1 VKQISIF
8 IVGLTA
14 AFAIF
19 PAAAEDL
26 TAGKSAAQLFRSD
39 CGECHRSPNGLVKDR
54 DVAALTNFLR
64 EHYTTR
70 GETAGALAAYV
81 AGLAGS
87 GWRSRA
93 GAASDGDGDIV
104 RRTRDD
110 GDQPRPPGRVGTASA
125 KPNGQ
130 TRSSSRAHEAD
141 GPNSR
146 LRSYLS
152 TGLDSNGAR
161 EGKTGAPKARKHR
174 DSTVDAQG
182 AKSKTDDAPS
192 SPATAAPQPSVGV
205 ATPPAGGPVEPA
217 PAAPAVAPAEEA
229 PAAPPQ

>member
-1 VKQISIF
+1 VKQILIV

-14 AFAIF
+14 AFAIV

-81 AGLAGS
+81 AGLAGAGS
-87 GWRSRA
+87 RSRA
-93 GAASDGDGDIV
+93 GAARDGDGDIV
-104 RRTRDD
+104 RRVHDD

-125 KPNGQ
+125 KSNGQ
-130 TRSSSRAHEAD
+130 TRSSSRAHEAN

-182 AKSKTDDAPS
+182 AKSKADDAPS
-192 SPATAAPQPSVGV
+192 SPATTAPQPSAGV
-205 ATPPAGGPVEPA
+205 AAPLGGGPVEPA
-217 PAAPAVAPAEEA
+217 PAAPAAAAPAAEA
-229 PAAPPQ
+229 PAAPQ